1 MTFGLIKS
9 IIEKNLLETYKDEK
23 SFKRAI
29 NEFRHN
35 ILNNKDISKIY
46 SLYDDLSKSQGLNQE
61 DAKEFVSEG
70 IYLIQKLLPKI
81 KLPKIIGESEVENKY
96 KLIDELVYT
105 NNIINLT
112 ERVQIRK
119 QLVKN
124 IQESV
129 KPTLDNINIP
139 ISSMVK
145 IANQTINSYLETLD
159 EESKKEF
166 FEIIKEDTTELET
179 KFNLIKEESINKL
192 TILIESE
199 NDSDI
204 KVKLKDTIN
213 KIQEDSFNQ
222 INLLK
227 LRKLNKSL

>member
-9 IIEKNLLETYKDEK
+9 IIEENLLETYKDEK
-23 SFKRAI
+23 SFKKAI

-70 IYLIQKLLPKI
+70 IHLIQKLLPKI
-81 KLPKIIGESEVENKY
+81 KLPKIIGESKVENKY

-105 NNIINLT
+105 NSIINLT
-112 ERVQIRK
+112 ERVQVRK

-129 KPTLDNINIP
+129 KPTIDNINIP

-179 KFNLIKEESINKL
+179 KFNSLKEGSINKL
-192 TILIESE
+192 TLLMESE
-199 NDSDI
+199 NDYDI
-204 KVKLKDTIN
+204 KVKLKDTID

-222 INLLK
+222 INFLK

>member
-1 MTFGLIKS
+1 MTFGLMKS
-9 IIEKNLLETYKDEK
+9 IIEENLLETYKDEK

-70 IYLIQKLLPKI
+70 IHLIQKLLPKI
-81 KLPKIIGESEVENKY
+81 KLPKIIGESKVENKY

-105 NNIINLT
+105 NSIINLT
-112 ERVQIRK
+112 ERVQVRK

-129 KPTLDNINIP
+129 KPTIDNINIP

-179 KFNLIKEESINKL
+179 KFNSLKEGSINKL
-192 TILIESE
+192 TLLMESE

-204 KVKLKDTIN
+204 KVKLKDTID

-222 INLLK
+222 INFLK